1 MAVVVSPL
9 VVSKVVTGV
18 SNLEVALG
26 YIKGHFSLGGKVK
39 KDQSYILVVKHWPLK
54 ANLCEFFPWNSTNV
68 ACMGSYED
76 WIKTHLN
83 K

>member
-39 KDQSYILVVKHWPLK
+39 KDQSYILVVK
-54 ANLCEFFPWNSTNV
+54 
-68 ACMGSYED
+68 D
-76 WIKTHLN
+76 
-83 K
+83 